1 MNRRLIQPG
10 VEWLGA
16 QDWNR
21 RLFDALIPLPDGTS
35 YNAYL
40 VRGETKTVLLD
51 TADPS
56 TRTAFLGS
64 LDDIPRIDAVISHHA
79 EPDHSGLLPD
89 ILARYPEAVLY
100 CSPKAKGMLADLLP
114 IPEERIRTVQDGE
127 ALDLG
132 GRTLRM
138 VHLPWSHW
146 PETMGSFLEEERLL
160 FPCDL
165 FGAHLATSSLFAS
178 GAARWMES
186 AKLYYAQIFM
196 PYAPFIRKNLDKV
209 LALEPRRIAPSH
221 GPVVDDP
228 ARILDAYRHWL
239 DDPPRRLALV
249 ARVSMH
255 GSTDAMADRLIAD
268 LVARGME
275 VEVFDL
281 TAFAT
286 DRFAAALVD
295 ASALVIAA
303 PAVWNGTHP
312 LALTAAAITS
322 GLRPKLRRIAAI
334 GSCGWSPKAL
344 EDTASLFPGLKAEF
358 LPPVVCRGRPGA
370 EAHAAL
376 AALADRLAADS

>member
-1 MNRRLIQPG
+1 MNRRTLQPG

-56 TRTAFLGS
+56 VRTEFMEQLS
-64 LDDIPRIDAVISHHA
+64 DIPRIDAVVSHHA

-89 ILARYPEAVLY
+89 VLSRFPEAKVL
-100 CSPKAKGMLADLLP
+100 CTPKARNLLMDLLP
-114 IPEERIRTVQDGE
+114 IAGERIQTVQDGE
-127 ALDLG
+127 VFDLG
-132 GRTLRM
+132 GRSLRM
-138 VHLPWSHW
+138 IHLPWSHW
-146 PETMGSFLEEERLL
+146 PETMGTFLVEDRLL
-160 FPCDL
+160 FSCDL
-165 FGAHLATSSLFAS
+165 FGAHLATSSLFAGS
-178 GAARWMES
+178 QARWLEC

-209 LALEPRRIAPSH
+209 IALDPLRIAPSH
-221 GPVVDDP
+221 GPVVDEP
-228 ARILDAYRHWL
+228 ARILRAYRGWL
-239 DDPPRRLALV
+239 DDPPRRLTLV

-255 GSTDAMADRLIAD
+255 GSTAALADRLISE
-268 LVARGME
+268 LIARGMD

-295 ASALVIAA
+295 ASTLVIAA
-303 PAVWNGTHP
+303 PAVWNGIHP
-312 LALTAAAITS
+312 LALTAVALTN
-322 GLRPKLRRIAAI
+322 GLRPKLRHIVGI
-334 GSCGWSPKAL
+334 GSYGWSSKAL
-344 EDTASLFPGLKAEF
+344 EDTASLFPGLKAEI
-358 LPPVVCRGRPGA
+358 LPPVLCRGRPGP
-370 EAHAAL
+370 EAL
-376 AALADRLAADS
+376 AAVTRLAEQIASI

>member
-1 MNRRLIQPG
+1 

-40 VRGETKTVLLD
+40 VRGNTKTALLD

-56 TRTAFLGS
+56 VRATFLDS
-64 LDDIPRIDAVISHHA
+64 LSDVPRIDAVISHHA
-79 EPDHSGLLPD
+79 EPDHSGLLPEV
-89 ILARYPEAVLY
+89 LARYPEAVLY
-100 CSPKAKGMLADLLP
+100 CSPKARGMLTDLLP
-114 IPEERIRTVQDGE
+114 IPEDRIRTVQDGE

-146 PETMGSFLEEERLL
+146 PETMGTFLEEERLL
-160 FPCDL
+160 FSCDL
-165 FGAHLATSSLFAS
+165 FGAHLASSSLFAS

-196 PYAPFIRKNLDKV
+196 PYAPFIRKNLDKA
-209 LALEPRRIAPSH
+209 LALAPLRIAPSH
-221 GPVVDDP
+221 GPVVDEP
-228 ARILDAYRHWL
+228 ARILEAYRGWL

-255 GSTDAMADRLIAD
+255 GSTDALADRLIAE
-268 LVARGME
+268 LVARGMD

-303 PAVWNGTHP
+303 PAVWNGRHP
-312 LALTAAAITS
+312 LALTAAALAV
-322 GLRPKLRRIAAI
+322 GLRPKLRRIAAL
-334 GSCGWSPKAL
+334 GSYGWSPKAL
-344 EDTASLFPGLKAEF
+344 EDTAALFPGLKADI
-358 LPPVVCRGRPGA
+358 LPPVLCRGRPGP
-370 EAHAAL
+370 EALTAVAAL
-376 AALADRLAADS
+376 AERLAADA